1 MKIAVLTSG
10 GDAPGMNA
18 AIRAV
23 VRTTLYYGHQ
33 AYAVYDGYRGL
44 VKDDIKEFDKKSV
57 SDILSRGGTVL
68 GTSRLETFNEESV
81 RKQAIDNLKK
91 HNIDCL
97 IVIGGDG
104 TFRGA
109 NELSQMGFP
118 TIGIPASIDND
129 IEGTDYTIGF
139 HTALNTVVENI
150 DKLKDTSSSHQRAS
164 VVETM
169 GRHKGD
175 LALYAG
181 LSTGAEFIITPE
193 HKMDKETIITSLKQH
208 LKDGRRNAII
218 VVTEKL
224 LNVYEFANEIAEK
237 SGFACRATVLGYVQR
252 GGSPVPYDRILAGR
266 MGSFAVECAIKG
278 KSGIAVGVRH
288 EDIVSYPFEEAFTS
302 SNNKQIKE
310 LFSLVPKI
318 S

>member
-23 VRTTLYYGHQ
+23 VRTTIYHGHQ
-33 AYAVYDGYRGL
+33 AFAVKEGYRGL
-44 VKDDIKEFDKKSV
+44 VNGDIFEIDKKGV

-68 GTSRLETFNEESV
+68 GTARMPSFTDDEVVL
-81 RKQAIDNLKK
+81 QAIDNLKK
-91 HNIDCL
+91 LEIDCL
-97 IVIGGDG
+97 VVIGGDG

-109 NELSQMGFP
+109 ERINRLGFP

-129 IEGTDYTIGF
+129 IEGTDFTIGF
-139 HTALNTVVENI
+139 HTALNTIVEDI

-193 HKMDKETIITSLKQH
+193 NPIDKDLIINSLKKH
-208 LKDGRRNAII
+208 LEEGRRNAII
-218 VVTEKL
+218 VVTEKI
-224 LNVYEFANEIAEK
+224 LNAYEFASEIAEK
-237 SGFACRATVLGYVQR
+237 SGFSCRATVLGYVQR

-266 MGSFAVECAIKG
+266 MGAFAVEEAIRG
-278 KSGIAVGVRH
+278 ERGIAIGVRH
-288 EDIVSYPFEEAFTS
+288 EDIVSYRFAEAFI
-302 SNNKQIKE
+302 KPEKDKLKE
-310 LFSLVPKI
+310 LYDLVPKI

>member
-23 VRTTLYYGHQ
+23 VRTTIYYGHE
-33 AYAVYDGYRGL
+33 AYAITDGYRGL
-44 VKDDIKEFDKKSV
+44 VKGNIFKMDKKSV
-57 SDILSRGGTVL
+57 SEILARGGTIL
-68 GTSRLETFNEESV
+68 GTSRMEDFKLKEVKEE
-81 RKQAIDNLKK
+81 AIKKLKEK
-91 HNIDCL
+91 KIDCL

-104 TFRGA
+104 TYKGA
-109 NELSQMGFP
+109 LELNEMGFP

-129 IEGTDYTIGF
+129 VTGTDYTIGF
-139 HTALNTVVENI
+139 HTALNTVVQDI

-169 GRHKGD
+169 GRKKGD

-193 HKMDKETIITSLKQH
+193 HQIDKKTIIESLKKH
-208 LKDGRRNAII
+208 LEEGRRNAII
-218 VVTEKL
+218 VVTEKI
-224 LNVYEFANEIAEK
+224 LNAYEFANEIAEK
-237 SGFACRATVLGYVQR
+237 SGFVCRATVLGYVQR
-252 GGSPVPYDRILAGR
+252 GGSPVPKDRILAGR
-266 MGSFAVECAIKG
+266 MGAYAVEAAIQG
-278 KSGIAVGVRH
+278 KKGIAVGIRH
-288 EDIVSYPFEEAFTS
+288 EDIVEYPFIDAF
-302 SNNKQIKE
+302 NEPNGKKLKE
-310 LFSLVPKI
+310 LFELVPKI

>member
-23 VRTTLYYGHQ
+23 VRTTLYYGHE
-33 AYAVYDGYRGL
+33 AYAITDGYRGL
-44 VKDDIKEFDKKSV
+44 VKGDIFKVEKKTV

-68 GTSRLETFNEESV
+68 GTSRLNEFKEKEA
-81 RKQAIDNLKK
+81 REKAIKNLRDND
-91 HNIDCL
+91 IDYL

-104 TFRGA
+104 TFKGA
-109 NELSQMGFP
+109 SCLNEMGFP

-129 IEGTDYTIGF
+129 IGGTDYSIGF
-139 HTALNTVVENI
+139 HTALNTIVEDI

-193 HKMDKETIITSLKQH
+193 YKMDKNKIIESLKQH
-208 LKDGRRNAII
+208 LKEGRRNAII
-218 VVTEKL
+218 VVTEKM
-224 LNVYEFANEIAEK
+224 LNAYDFANEIAEK

-252 GGSPVPYDRILAGR
+252 GGSPVPKDRLLAGR
-266 MGSFAVECAIKG
+266 MGSYAVEAAIRG
-278 KSGIAVGVRH
+278 KKGIAIGVRH
-288 EDIVSYPFEEAFTS
+288 EDIVHYPFEEAFKER
-302 SNNKQIKE
+302 NNQKLKE
-310 LFSLVPKI
+310 LFDLVPKI

>member
-23 VRTTLYYGHQ
+23 VRTTLYHGHE
-33 AYAVYDGYRGL
+33 AYAVSDGYRGL
-44 VKDDIKEFDKKSV
+44 VQGDIFQVDKKSV
-57 SDILSRGGTVL
+57 SDILSRGGTIL
-68 GTSRLETFNEESV
+68 GTSRLGEFEKVEV
-81 RKQAIDNLKK
+81 RQKAIDNLKN
-91 HNIDCL
+91 HGIDYL

-104 TFRGA
+104 TYRGA
-109 NELSQMGFP
+109 EELNNMGFP

-139 HTALNTVVENI
+139 HTALNTVVQDI

-193 HKMDKETIITSLKQH
+193 NPIDKNTIIESLKKH
-208 LKDGRRNAII
+208 LKEGRRNAII
-218 VVTEKL
+218 VVTEKI
-224 LNVYEFANEIAEK
+224 LNAYEFANEIAEK
-237 SGFACRATVLGYVQR
+237 SGFSCRATVLGYVQR
-252 GGSPVPYDRILAGR
+252 GGSPVPKDRILAGR
-266 MGSFAVECAIKG
+266 MGVHAVEAALNG
-278 KSGIAVGVRH
+278 KRGIAVGVRH
-288 EDIVSYPFEEAFTS
+288 EDIVDYPFSEAFKEP
-302 SNNKQIKE
+302 NGKKLRE
-310 LFSLVPKI
+310 LFSIVPKI

>member
-23 VRTTLYYGHQ
+23 VRTTLYHGHQ
-33 AYAVYDGYRGL
+33 AYAIYDGYRGL
-44 VKDDIKEFDKKSV
+44 IKGYIVEVDKKSV

-68 GTSRLETFNEESV
+68 GTSRLDEFKYEEV
-81 RKQAIDNLKK
+81 RQQAIDKLRAYE
-91 HNIDCL
+91 IDCL

-104 TFRGA
+104 TYKGA
-109 NELSQMGFP
+109 ADLNKMGFP

-129 IEGTDYTIGF
+129 IAGTDYTIGF
-139 HTALNTVVENI
+139 HTALNTIVQDI

-169 GRHKGD
+169 GRRKGD

-193 HKMDKETIITSLKQH
+193 HQIDKETIIESLKQH

-218 VVTEKL
+218 IVTEKM
-224 LNVYEFANEIAEK
+224 LNTYEFANEIAEK

-252 GGSPVPYDRILAGR
+252 GGSPVPKDRILAGR
-266 MGSFAVECAIKG
+266 MGAYAVEAALAG
-278 KSGIAVGVRH
+278 KSGIAIGVKH
-288 EDIVSYPFEEAFTS
+288 EDIVEYPFEEAFKKG
-302 SNNKQIKE
+302 NDKKLKE
-310 LFSLVPKI
+310 LFELVPKI

>member
-23 VRTTLYYGHQ
+23 VRTTLFYGHK
-33 AYAVYDGYRGL
+33 AYAVLEGYRGL
-44 VKDDIKEFDKKSV
+44 VRGDIIEIDKKGV

-68 GTSRLETFNEESV
+68 GTARMPTFHEEEV
-81 RKQAIDNLKK
+81 VLKAIENLKK
-91 HNIDCL
+91 HDIDYL

-109 NELSQMGFP
+109 QAINDLGFP

-129 IEGTDYTIGF
+129 IEGTDFTIGF
-139 HTALNTVVENI
+139 HTALNTIVEDI

-169 GRHKGD
+169 GRYKGD

-193 HKMDKETIITSLKQH
+193 NPIDKDLIINSLKKH
-208 LKDGRRNAII
+208 LEEGRRNAVI
-218 VVTEKL
+218 VVTEKI
-224 LNVYEFANEIAEK
+224 LNAYEFASEIAEK

-266 MGSFAVECAIKG
+266 MGSHAVESALRGEK
-278 KSGIAVGVRH
+278 GIAVGVQH
-288 EDIVSYPFEEAFTS
+288 EDIVCYPFEEAFVKPKTE
-302 SNNKQIKE
+302 KLKE
-310 LFSLVPKI
+310 LYELVPKI